1 MKKFIY
7 LCGMMLLSINMMAQ
21 IDLND
26 RNWDT
31 ILIENFDEG
40 ASYWQWDSLNFLN
53 DGDQSWKA
61 YIGGNIAPKGEHEVY
76 QFGNCRINPADSTM
90 HLVAYY
96 DSANIHQNNYYL
108 PKWMW
113 PYGYPG
119 NDSLFYFSGAME
131 YYNTEYTQED
141 NRKFLYGYFEI
152 RCKLPQHPGTFPAF
166 WLQASNK
173 DSVDPHYEE
182 IDIFEHSRNLLHSYC
197 NPTPP
202 SVQDSSRVFT
212 TGIYYN
218 NTGNTAN
225 HTDESFARN
234 FPVIPC
240 SVNDLSDWHVFSCEW
255 QPGMVKW
262 FFDGEM
268 VNQTSPTDSIPHRPM
283 YLKVNYAID
292 IFACPH
298 NKPIWFGSD
307 TMVIDHIKV
316 YQLKWDCDEEEEITC
331 QAELDNFN
339 YSVKKL
345 VNVSSAVGNVAV
357 ENSDAVIFR
366 VTDSFEIT
374 GEFQVDSGA
383 EFSVIMQNC
392 P

>member
-1 MKKFIY
+1 MKKIVY
-7 LCGMMLLSINMMAQ
+7 LCVMMLLSVNMMAQ

-152 RCKLPQHPGTFPAF
+152 RCKLPVHQGAFPAF
-166 WLQASNK
+166 WLQSSSAIPNNK
-173 DSVDPHYEE
+173 YYEE
-182 IDIFEHSRNLLHSYC
+182 IDIFEYSWWITSPSGPNHNTPGIGSKRCYTCGLYFNDIDTSYKNHSYARSYPLIP
-197 NPTPP
+197 NH
-202 SVQDSSRVFT
+202 SS
-212 TGIYYN
+212 
-218 NTGNTAN
+218 
-225 HTDESFARN
+225 
-234 FPVIPC
+234 
-240 SVNDLSDWHVFSCEW
+240 DLDQYHNFSCEW
-255 QPGMVKW
+255 MPDHVIW
-262 FFDGEM
+262 YFDGNVMNEYRI
-268 VNQTSPTDSIPHRPM
+268 QDSIPHRPL
-283 YLKVNYAID
+283 YLKTNYAVDGYFTHGEKWHGPGEMIID
-292 IFACPH
+292 Y
-298 NKPIWFGSD
+298 
-307 TMVIDHIKV
+307 IKV
-316 YQLKWDCDEEEEITC
+316 SQLKWDCDKEEEITC
-331 QAELDNFN
+331 QAELDDFN
-339 YSVKKL
+339 YSVKKSI
-345 VNVSSAVGNVAV
+345 NVSSTIEEVVI
-357 ENSDAVIFR
+357 ENSDRVTFR

-383 EFSVIMQNC
+383 EFAVIMQSCIIMN
-392 P
+392 